1 MTWKRQAVT
10 DMTDLMSKFRDPDAV
25 TFGTW
30 VKLPTLETLE
40 LLARLSFDFV
50 VIDQEHSP
58 LSLESAYRLIVVGQS
73 LGMGVLVRVPDRSGS
88 YVQRILD
95 AGADG
100 ILVPQVADIE
110 AARDAMS
117 QMIFSRAGGSRGM
130 GATSR
135 AGLWGLASN
144 EEYLSGGDRLLRV
157 IQLES
162 REAVQQAEEILQ
174 VAGVNAA
181 FLGLGD
187 LTLLTGL
194 ALTHPE
200 IQGLISKF
208 VSAAASCRVPCGT
221 AVGTA
226 AAAGW
231 AARQGF
237 DFVMVS
243 NDLSI
248 FASAASVLAK
258 EIMTSLRDAKR
269 VVE

>member
-1 MTWKRQAVT
+1 MDV
-10 DMTDLMSKFRDPDAV
+10 TDLMSKFRDPDAV
-25 TFGTW
+25 AFGTW

-88 YVQRILD
+88 NVQRILD

-100 ILVPQVADIE
+100 ILVPQVADIQ

-117 QMIFSRAGGSRGM
+117 QMIFSRSGGVRGM

-144 EEYLSGGDRLLRV
+144 EEYLGGGDRLLRV
-157 IQLES
+157 VQLES
-162 REAVQQAEEILQ
+162 RGAVQQAEEILQ
-174 VAGVNAA
+174 VDGVNAA

-187 LTLLTGL
+187 LTLSTGL

-200 IQGLISKF
+200 TEDLISKF
-208 VSAAASCRVPCGT
+208 VTAAVSCGVPCGT
-221 AVGTA
+221 SVGTA

-237 DFVMVS
+237 GFVMVS
-243 NDLSI
+243 NDVSI
-248 FASAASVLAK
+248 FASAASSLAK

-269 VVE
+269 VLE